1 MIKAFIFSFILLPFA
16 ISAQKKIDL
25 KSKFYGTYSGLISSF
40 QLDSGKDLVD
50 VDSTKIDV
58 TITESNVLIKVGKN
72 ELKGT
77 YYVMFEAKKY
87 FLLDCRIEN
96 QLAGE
101 RIVVYKKGK
110 KISRDGLYPQPNS
123 FLYKQKD

>member
-1 MIKAFIFSFILLPFA
+1 MIRATVFTFILLPFVVG
-16 ISAQKKIDL
+16 AQKKIDL
-25 KSKFYGTYSGLISSF
+25 KSKFFGTYSGLISSF

-58 TITESNVLIKVGKN
+58 IITDSNVIIKVGKN

-123 FLYKQKD
+123 FLYKMKD